1 MKLVNIAELKPGMV
15 LAQNVYTVD
24 DQLVLPKGTKLDESS
39 IKRLNNYSVLSV
51 FADERGDLVRNVRW
65 TMKPSYSERL
75 KRSPEFAKF
84 KEDLEQNAGALRKT
98 MQNIVNGQIDLDIGE
113 LTSPV
118 ADLISDAGN
127 GMGALEMLLN
137 LREYNDAIFIHS
149 LNVALV
155 SNVLARWM
163 KLSQDDVS
171 LVTAAALLHDIG
183 KVQIPKELLDRDRV
197 LAPKDE
203 MIVRTHVTKGYEMLK
218 NTEIDKNIKNA
229 VLMHHERRDGSGY
242 PFRLQGEQ
250 IDPVAGIIAV
260 ADTYDEWTSV
270 KGRKEPQTPFA
281 VIAEFEDNGLMK
293 YDTAAVMTF
302 LSQIAVTF
310 LGNRVRLTNGME
322 GELIYINPDRISRP
336 TVKCD
341 DIFFDLAANPDVE
354 IAKMI

>member
-1 MKLVNIAELKPGMV
+1 MKLVNLKELKPGMV

-24 DQLVLPKGTKLDESS
+24 DELVLPKGTRLDDSS
-39 IKRLNNYSVLSV
+39 IKRLHNYSVLNV
-51 FADERGDLVRNVRW
+51 FADERGDTVRNVRW

-75 KRSPEFAKF
+75 KKSPEFSAF
-84 KEDLEQNAGALRKT
+84 KNDLEHNASSLRQT
-98 MQNIVNGQIDLDIGE
+98 MKSIANKQAVLDIQE
-113 LTSPV
+113 LTAPV
-118 ADLISDAGN
+118 AQLISDAGN

-137 LREYNDAIFIHS
+137 LREYNDTIFIHS

-155 SNVLARWM
+155 SNVLAKWM
-163 KLSQDDVS
+163 KLSKKDIGI
-171 LVTAAALLHDIG
+171 VTAAALLHDIG
-183 KVQIPKELLDRDRV
+183 KLQIPKELLDRDNTLSSR
-197 LAPKDE
+197 DE
-203 MIVRTHVTKGYEMLK
+203 MLLRTHATKGYEMVKDLD
-218 NTEIDKNIKNA
+218 IDKNIKNA

-260 ADTYDEWTSV
+260 ADTYDDWTSSN
-270 KGRKEPQTPFA
+270 GRREPGTPFS
-281 VIAEFEDNGLMK
+281 VIAEFENNGLMK

-310 LGNRVRLTNGME
+310 VGNRVRLTNGME
-322 GELIYINPDRISRP
+322 GEIIYINPDRISRP

-341 DIFFDLAANPDVE
+341 DVFFDLSTNSDVD